1 MDENPP
7 RSRQQIA
14 LRLHWRRTCSTLEK
28 TYFPDPAWAITDHDG
43 HNAAGYMLWAL
54 ARFTEIVNLHYAHR
68 EYTDDEL
75 DLAASREIGY
85 LHYHGRTFR
94 CTPPA
99 LAKCLTNMALERP
112 EKLDQARRFLA
123 SRDGKKAS
131 KSTQTLCGPS
141 TATRSLYPTGL
152 DHIYGPTPIGSVLAE
167 LTPQSFTPTPS
178 QALKQHGNT
187 SHPSA
192 PHAPSA

>member
-1 MDENPP
+1 VEENQP

-14 LRLHWRRTCSTLEK
+14 LRLHWRRTCTTLEK
-28 TYFPDPAWAITDHDG
+28 TYFPDPAWAITDHAG

-54 ARFTEIVNLHYAHR
+54 QRFRESVNLHYAHR

-85 LHYHGRTFR
+85 LHYHGRVFR

-123 SRDGKKAS
+123 DHAGQQDTTC
-131 KSTQTLCGPS
+131 TQNLCAQS
-141 TATRSLYPTGL
+141 TATQSSSVTGMKRTS
-152 DHIYGPTPIGSVLAE
+152 GPTPIGSVLQE
-167 LTPQSFTPTPS
+167 LTRQSFTPTPS
-178 QALKQHGNT
+178 QAQKQHGNT
-187 SHPSA
+187 
-192 PHAPSA
+192 